1 MMRADTTTGQT
12 GSATPRRVL
21 PWLVYPCVALILTA
35 WLVTAIANLDSPLH
49 LKHVSGAWIAM
60 SHWAT
65 QGVYYTPLEFDG
77 HFGGSRF
84 GPLAVALQAAA
95 HKLFDD
101 PIVGPKLLHVFYILA
116 LIAGLWT
123 LLGPLRL
130 AGHTRLLLAVLPL
143 CTWIGWTAG
152 LTIRHDPLPAA
163 LQVWAVVLIARHAK
177 PSTLGVVLAAV
188 LTGLAFLSKVS
199 ALWGAAACF
208 FWLVFLAPKRLAL
221 FIPVWWVVVG
231 VGLLLIEHF
240 SGGHFSENMRVCLFP
255 DKAAGGDSALTKS
268 AYRVALILI
277 VEPVLWITLPLGALG
292 AWLGRKHAPYLAW
305 SCLFAALMSA
315 YLMTK
320 AGIDANHLID
330 LVAVATLGTGMWL
343 SAMRDRRQAHH
354 VPPNSEA
361 ATPHLA
367 WSAIVAATLLIACAV
382 SFASPDRP
390 TGAWGKRAG
399 QVTDAAADLA
409 GIRPIKSAE
418 RRVRDQLEP
427 GEHVLSFNPMVP
439 VLLGEDPV
447 VVDPWMLRIY
457 FADHPE
463 AEAAFAR
470 RIAEREFDACVF
482 GIKVGPELDY
492 HPQHFGE
499 LTLQTVR
506 EHYQLD
512 DVDAYAVFRPKPV
525 VSE

>member
-1 MMRADTTTGQT
+1 MMRADTQSGQA
-12 GSATPRRVL
+12 GSAASRRVL
-21 PWLVYPCVALILTA
+21 PWLVYLCVALVLLA
-35 WLVTAIANLDSPLH
+35 WLVTAAANLDSPLH

-65 QGVYYTPLEFDG
+65 QGVYYPPLEFDG

-84 GPLAVALQAAA
+84 GPLAVALQAGA
-95 HKLFDD
+95 HRLFDD
-101 PIVGPKLLHVFYILA
+101 PIVGPKLLHVFYMAA
-116 LIAGLWT
+116 LMAGLWM

-143 CTWIGWTAG
+143 CTGIGWAAG
-152 LTIRHDPLPAA
+152 LTIRHDALATA
-163 LQVWAVVLIARHAK
+163 LQVWAVALIARQTK
-177 PSTLGVVLAAV
+177 PATLGIVLAAA
-188 LTGLAFLSKVS
+188 LTGLAFLSKAS

-208 FWLVFLAPKRLAL
+208 FWLVFAAPKRLAL
-221 FIPVWWVVVG
+221 FIPAWWAVVG

-255 DKAAGGDSALTKS
+255 DKAAGADGSLAKS
-268 AYRVALILI
+268 AYRVMLILI
-277 VEPVLWITLPLGALG
+277 VEPVLWVALPLGVLG
-292 AWLGRKHAPYLAW
+292 AWLGRKQAPSIAW
-305 SCLFAALMSA
+305 SCLFVVLMSA

-330 LVAVATLGTGMWL
+330 LVAIASLGTGLWL
-343 SAMRDRRQAHH
+343 SAMRDWRQAQ
-354 VPPNSEA
+354 SEPA
-361 ATPHLA
+361 SSTVATSREG
-367 WSAIVAATLLIACAV
+367 WRGIVSAVLLIACAA
-382 SFASPDRP
+382 SFAGPDRP
-390 TGAWGKRAG
+390 TGPWGKRVG
-399 QVTDAAADLA
+399 QVSAAAADLA
-409 GIRPIKSAE
+409 GVRPIVSAE
-418 RRVRDQLEP
+418 QRVRDQIGP
-427 GEHVLSFNPMVP
+427 GEQVLSFNPMVP

-463 AEAAFAR
+463 SEAGFAK

-482 GIKVGPELDY
+482 GIKVGPDLDY

-512 DVDAYAVFRPKPV
+512 SVDAYSVFRPRPV